1 MEQAAAALRI
11 DHLLD
16 RFDPA
21 VDDAIHYRFAQEKL
35 HFFDRR
41 TEENLLESL

>member
-21 VDDAIHYRFAQEKL
+21 VDDAIHYRFAQERL
-35 HFFDRR
+35 HLFDRR
-41 TEENLLESL
+41 SEESLLDRP